1 MAGGGSGEE
10 ENYWPGYVDALTTMT
25 MVLTFIM
32 MILGIVIF
40 SMSQN
45 VSKIIVK
52 QIAEA
57 AKIDISG
64 GGSLEQVRDQVIAA
78 LKSQSTEAKAE
89 TKDSEFETKFPL
101 KGDSL
106 ATPHPSEKLTG
117 QTKLP
122 SPAQAMQTGQGNL
135 AGNAA
140 ADMPMTGKS
149 DEHKVSPPPSP
160 INDDPNKTEQ
170 DKRVESA
177 TVNDL
182 AAKSSGVAVTG
193 DGAIITVA
201 FQKRVIQLDDKAT
214 TEFKEIT
221 AASAPLKASKKIEIK
236 GYADVSVMGVT
247 EARRI
252 AYYRA
257 MLIRKQLMS
266 LGHDPETISVRIE
279 DSTTTDG
286 DMVRVFAK

>member
-45 VSKIIVK
+45 VSKILIK

-64 GGSLEQVRDQVIAA
+64 GGSLEQVRDMVVAA
-78 LKSQSTEAKAE
+78 LKVQSAPKPEDKSDTEY
-89 TKDSEFETKFPL
+89 DTKFPL
-101 KGDSL
+101 KGDSQ
-106 ATPHPSEKLTG
+106 AVPHPSEKLTG
-117 QTKLP
+117 NTKLP
-122 SPAQAMQTGQGNL
+122 SPAQPMQATGGNL

-140 ADMPMTGKS
+140 AELPMAGKA
-149 DEHKVSPPPSP
+149 DEHKTSAPPSP
-160 INDDPNKTEQ
+160 ANDDPNKIEQ
-170 DKRVESA
+170 DKRVEASN
-177 TVNDL
+177 VNDL
-182 AAKSSGVAVTG
+182 AQNSSGVAVTG
-193 DGAIITVA
+193 DGAVITVA
-201 FQKRVIQLDDKAT
+201 FQKRVIQLDEKAT
-214 TEFKEIT
+214 TEFKEISAQSSAIK
-221 AASAPLKASKKIEIK
+221 AAKRIEIK
-236 GYADVSVMGVT
+236 GYADVSSMGVT

-257 MLIRKQLMS
+257 MLIRKQMMA
-266 LGHDPETISVRIE
+266 LGHDPEGITVRIE
-279 DSTTTDG
+279 DSTSNDG
-286 DMVRVFAK
+286 NMVRVFAK